1 MHPTELPQAVQAS
14 IRARHGRLHRFDQ
27 LDAERCA
34 LVIIDMQHIFCAQG
48 ALLEVPLARAII
60 PAINRMAAALRA
72 SGGTVAWVRSAFPPS
87 ERFWHV
93 MFETVNPPE
102 MGRKIRDTLQHGTQ
116 GYALAPGLTPVPGD
130 IEVDKDRFSA
140 FLPGACPLPDLLRER
155 GIDTV
160 LIAGTMTNV
169 CCESSARDAMMD
181 NFRVIM
187 LSDANAARSDEE
199 HMASL
204 ITIARSFGDV
214 QSVDDA
220 IGYLRASGDAHQT
233 SNLG

>member
-1 MHPTELPQAVQAS
+1 MHPTDLPEAVKAH
-14 IRARHGRLHRFDQ
+14 IRLRHGRQHRFDR
-27 LDAERCA
+27 LDPARCA
-34 LVIIDMQHIFCAQG
+34 LAIIDMQHIFCAEG
-48 ALLEVPLARAII
+48 ALLEVPVAREIV
-60 PAINRMAAALRA
+60 PQINRMAAAMRA
-72 SGGTVAWVRSAFPPS
+72 AGGTVAWVRSAFPPS

-93 MFETVNPPE
+93 MFEAVNPPE
-102 MGRKIRDTLQHGTQ
+102 FGAKVRDGLQRGTRD
-116 GYALAPGLTPVPGD
+116 YALTKGLTPEPGD
-130 IEVDKDRFSA
+130 IDVDKDRFSA
-140 FLPGACPLPDLLRER
+140 FLPGACPLPGLLRAR

-199 HMASL
+199 HVGSL

-214 QSVDDA
+214 QSVAEA
-220 IGYLRASGDAHQT
+220 IGYLQSPG
-233 SNLG
+233 N